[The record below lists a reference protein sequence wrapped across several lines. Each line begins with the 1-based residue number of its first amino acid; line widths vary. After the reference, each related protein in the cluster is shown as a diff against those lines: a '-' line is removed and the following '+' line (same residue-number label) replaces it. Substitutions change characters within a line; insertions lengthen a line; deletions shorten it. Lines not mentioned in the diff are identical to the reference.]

1 MAIKINKR
9 EVDAIPI
16 PATGKV
22 YVFDADI
29 KGFGVV
35 VTSTGVR
42 SYFVQYRPG
51 VGGRNAAKRRYTIGK
66 HGSPW
71 TPDTA
76 RTEAKRILGLAAE
89 GKDPAGEKQTV
100 RHREGTLINDV
111 FLIYLD
117 RYAKVRQK
125 SWRETER
132 VFDLDVLPRMG
143 GKDIADVGRLDIVNL
158 IDAVSDRGPI
168 MANRTLA
175 YVRKF
180 FNWTI
185 ERGYITASPCAGIKP
200 PGVAKARER
209 SLDDDEL
216 AEVWKAA
223 ETLGDLWMPWVKL
236 LILTAQRREE
246 VVGMQWSELDL
257 EKGILALPG
266 ARTKNKRAHEVPLV
280 KTACDL
286 LLGRPHVT
294 TIDPVTKK
302 EIQSPFVFTTT
313 GRTAVSG
320 LSKVKMR
327 IDIAIAAARVKALKE
342 AGGNPDDVKAM
353 PGWCWH
359 DLRRTATTGMAR
371 LGIHPHVADAILNHK
386 TGSIQGV
393 AAIYNRHAYT
403 EERRRALEAWERHV
417 LGLVTGKAEG
427 DNVIHMNRKET
438 A

>member
-1 MAIKINKR
+1 MALEKIIKR
-9 EVDAIPI
+9 VVDAIPK

-22 YVFDADI
+22 YVFDADL

-35 VTSTGVR
+35 VTSSGVR
-42 SYFVQYRPG
+42 SYFVQYRSG

-76 RTEAKRILGLAAE
+76 RTEAKRILGLVAD
-89 GKDPAGEKQTV
+89 GQDPAEEKQSV
-100 RHREGTLINDV
+100 RHKEGTLIRDV
-111 FLIYLD
+111 FSIYLE

-132 VFDLDVLPRMG
+132 VFCLDVLPRMG
-143 GKDIADVGRLDIVNL
+143 GKDIDEVGRVDIVNL
-158 IDAVSDRGPI
+158 IDDVSDRGPI

-180 FNWTI
+180 FNWTV
-185 ERGYITASPCAGIKP
+185 ERGYIAASPCAGIKP
-200 PGVAKARER
+200 PGVAKERER
-209 SLDDDEL
+209 SLEDDEL

-223 ETLGDLWMPWVKL
+223 ETLGDPWMPLVKL

-246 VVGMQWSELDL
+246 VVGMLWPELDL
-257 EKGILALPG
+257 DKAIWTLPG
-266 ARTKNKRAHEVPLV
+266 ERTKNKRAHEVPLV
-280 KTACDL
+280 KTASDL
-286 LLGRPHVT
+286 LVDRPHVT
-294 TIDPVTKK
+294 TTDPVTKK
-302 EIQSPFVFTTT
+302 EQPSPFVFTTT

-320 LSKVKMR
+320 LSKIKSR
-327 IDIAIAAARVKALKE
+327 LDKAIADARLKALKE
-342 AGGNPDDVKAM
+342 VGGSADDVKVM
-353 PGWCWH
+353 PGWTWH

-403 EERRRALEAWERHV
+403 EERRRWS
-417 LGLVTGKAEG
+417 K
-427 DNVIHMNRKET
+427 
-438 A
+438 

>member
-1 MAIKINKR
+1 MKAKIAKR
-9 EVDAIPI
+9 TVDDAAQADGWLWDTEV
-16 PATGKV
+16 
-22 YVFDADI
+22 
-29 KGFGVV
+29 KGFGLRIGANNSKAYVV
-35 VTSTGVR
+35 E
-42 SYFVQYRPG
+42 YRPG
-51 VGGRNAAKRRYTIGK
+51 AGGRNATKRRYTIGK

-76 RTEAKRILGLAAE
+76 RTEAKRILGLVAD
-89 GKDPAGEKQTV
+89 GKDPAGEKQSV
-100 RHREGTLINDV
+100 RQKEGTLINDV
-111 FLIYLD
+111 FPIYME

-125 SWRETER
+125 AWRETER
-132 VFDLDVLPRMG
+132 VFELDVLPRIG
-143 GKDIADVGRLDIVNL
+143 KKDIAEVGRLDMVNL

-180 FNWTI
+180 FNWSI
-185 ERGYITASPCAGIKP
+185 ERGYITTSPCAGIKP

-223 ETLGDLWMPWVKL
+223 ETLGDPWEAIAKL
-236 LILTAQRREE
+236 FILTAQRREE
-246 VVGMQWSELDL
+246 VVGMRWPELDL
-257 EKGILALPG
+257 DKAIWTLPG
-266 ARTKNKRAHEVPLV
+266 ERTKNKRAHEVPLV
-280 KTACDL
+280 TTATDL
-286 LLGRPHVT
+286 LAGRSRVT
-294 TIDPVTKK
+294 TIDPMTKK
-302 EIQSPFVFTTT
+302 EKQSPFVFTTT
-313 GRTAVSG
+313 GKTAVSG
-320 LSKVKMR
+320 MSKVKTR
-327 IDIAIAAARVKALKE
+327 IDVAIAMARVNAIKE
-342 AGGNPDDVKAM
+342 AGGNPDDVKVM

-417 LGLVTGKAEG
+417 LALVKGKADG
-427 DNVIHMNRKET
+427 GNVIALNRKET